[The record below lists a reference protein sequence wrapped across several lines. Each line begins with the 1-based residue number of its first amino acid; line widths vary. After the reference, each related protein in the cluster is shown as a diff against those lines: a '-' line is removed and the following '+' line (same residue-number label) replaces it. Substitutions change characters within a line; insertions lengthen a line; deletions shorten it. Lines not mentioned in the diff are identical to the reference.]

1 MFIKNK
7 RSGFTLVEIMIVVAI
22 IALLAAVGIPSL
34 LNARRAA
41 NDSAVQANLKSI
53 ATEFETFAAQD
64 AEGDYPVV
72 ADLTANSISA
82 RICITDGAGGDLS
95 TGGFDYD
102 CTLATTGY
110 ALAATPSNCGTSGA
124 FDYAVT
130 TGAVSATPVAC

>member
-1 MFIKNK
+1 MGKKEGGLLCLSKIK

-53 ATEFETFAAQD
+53 ATELETFAAQD

-82 RICITDGAGGDLS
+82 RIC
-95 TGGFDYD
+95 
-102 CTLATTGY
+102 
-110 ALAATPSNCGTSGA
+110 
-124 FDYAVT
+124 
-130 TGAVSATPVAC
+130 